1 MLWLSL
7 YSRCHFNSEES
18 KNHIRQLENEVTE
31 CNIQKAVL
39 HSRRRLSRMGSELF
53 CWLLL
58 YAVVM
63 HAASENKPLL
73 SLTDSS
79 ASVLARRQGFSQAEQ
94 ELYQLPVVV
103 WDGGEPLLSS
113 TSTVTLRVCPCQRGA
128 RMPVCRAQAFLS
140 SAGLST
146 GALIAILLCVLI
158 LLGKIENSR
167 AKRSACFFPQ

>member
-1 MLWLSL
+1 
-7 YSRCHFNSEES
+7 
-18 KNHIRQLENEVTE
+18 
-31 CNIQKAVL
+31 
-39 HSRRRLSRMGSELF
+39 MGSELF

-58 YAVVM
+58 HSVVM

-73 SLTDSS
+73 FLTDSS
-79 ASVLARRQGFSQAEQ
+79 ANVLARRQGFSQAEQ
-94 ELYQLPVVV
+94 ELYQLLVVV

-113 TSTVTLRVCPCQRGA
+113 TSTLTLRVCPCQRGA

-158 LLGKIENSR
+158 LLGKMKTQGPREELV
-167 AKRSACFFPQ
+167 FFLNEFAIRESVEAYQFWIHFLNYQHNNLSES

>member
-1 MLWLSL
+1 
-7 YSRCHFNSEES
+7 
-18 KNHIRQLENEVTE
+18 
-31 CNIQKAVL
+31 
-39 HSRRRLSRMGSELF
+39 MGSELF

-58 YAVVM
+58 YGVVI

-79 ASVLARRQGFSQAEQ
+79 VSVLARRQGFSQAEQ

-158 LLGKIENSR
+158 LLGKIEISR
-167 AKRSACFFPQ
+167 AKRRACFFVFFSSVNLPSGKVQKHTMGSKVFNSLVNVFIYKLNDQHEHF